1 MKIIITTETKK
12 QKQKIL
18 NVLENAE
25 MDGELDFVFSVQT
38 KD

>member
-1 MKIIITTETKK
+1 VKIIITTETKK